1 MTPVRELRPSS
12 WVPSLLAALTTFVT
26 LLAWTKFAENPAGFM
41 VPILG
46 ACLMVAV
53 LGMTLR
59 MLRLPAVLVA
69 LAQLVLVLVWLNHR
83 EAAALSLGGWVPT
96 PSSVRALVDAF
107 GDSVLASQ
115 AYAAPVPQSVPE
127 FYPLM
132 ILAGALTAVLV
143 DFLAVGLRR
152 APLAGLPLLALY
164 TAPVSVLDG
173 GVSWLK
179 FAAAALCFLF
189 LIASEE
195 AQRLSHWGHQL
206 SPGGR
211 IFDTQTTTVSS
222 QAVWASARK
231 IGLTATGVAVVV
243 PLLVPTFSASFFGG
257 GNGPGDGD
265 GDAVSISNPM
275 IDLKRDL
282 TQGADVELIRMTTT
296 ENDPSYLRITVL
308 DSFDGTAWRPSSRD
322 IPVKQR
328 ADGRGDPAPGPGPHD
343 PVPGGDGAPSRR
355 ATTSGHAGCRRRT
368 PSPPCRRR
376 ATGATTARRWTSSAP
391 PTTRPPPASPTGCR
405 RSTCRPR
412 RRDLAEATPAPASVF
427 TPNTALPRDLPA
439 SVKKLARSVTDG
451 KATKFEQ
458 AVALQ
463 QFFRVDG
470 GFRYS
475 LERDR
480 GNGTDDLVQFLVDR
494 RPGRLL
500 RAVRRGDGADGPDDR
515 DPLPGRRRAS
525 CARTG
530 WPRAPTSTARTT
542 CTPGRRCT
550 SAASAGCASSP
561 PRRTGPPASRRTPPS
576 RCRAA
581 APSESSSAP
590 AAAPTLN
597 RIDRATDPNAAV
609 GGDGPAS
616 PLTNPVAGRAP
627 PSPCS
632 CWCCWR

>member
-12 WVPSLLAALTTFVT
+12 WLPSLLAALTTFVT

-53 LGMTLR
+53 LGMALR
-59 MLRLPAVLVA
+59 MLRLPAVVVA
-69 LAQLVLVLVWLNHR
+69 LAQLVLVLLWLNHR

-96 PSSVRALVDAF
+96 PSSVRELLAAF

-243 PLLVPTFSASFFGG
+243 PLLVPTFSASLFGG
-257 GNGPGDGD
+257 GNGPGNGD

-282 TQGADVELIRMTTT
+282 TQGADVELVRMTTP

-328 ADGRGDPAPGPGPHD
+328 ADGG
-343 PVPGGDGAPSRR
+343 
-355 ATTSGHAGCRRRT
+355 
-368 PSPPCRRR
+368 
-376 ATGATTARRWTSSAP
+376 
-391 PTTRPPPASPTGCR
+391 
-405 RSTCRPR
+405 
-412 RRDLAEATPAPASVF
+412 
-427 TPNTALPRDLPA
+427 
-439 SVKKLARSVTDG
+439 
-451 KATKFEQ
+451 
-458 AVALQ
+458 
-463 QFFRVDG
+463 
-470 GFRYS
+470 Y
-475 LERDR
+475 
-480 GNGTDDLVQFLVDR
+480 
-494 RPGRLL
+494 
-500 RAVRRGDGADGPDDR
+500 
-515 DPLPGRRRAS
+515 
-525 CARTG
+525 
-530 WPRAPTSTARTT
+530 
-542 CTPGRRCT
+542 CTFC
-550 SAASAGCASSP
+550 
-561 PRRTGPPASRRTPPS
+561 
-576 RCRAA
+576 
-581 APSESSSAP
+581 
-590 AAAPTLN
+590 
-597 RIDRATDPNAAV
+597 
-609 GGDGPAS
+609 
-616 PLTNPVAGRAP
+616 
-627 PSPCS
+627 
-632 CWCCWR
+632 